1 MKLLTFYSDSHEDLY
16 KEFFLSSYNEHLKDS
31 FELKAKHV
39 TQHSQSGDYG
49 SDGFSETM
57 LEKINHI
64 IESIN
69 PEENEPLVFADCDIQ
84 FFGDFKE
91 DIVKQLGDMD
101 IKFQNDVVCRCAGF
115 FVCQQTDK
123 VLTFFEN
130 IKKILIKNMRPGVD
144 DQVVINSALQQNL
157 FPNLNH
163 GMLDNKYF
171 TVAMVTGAQQWTGQD
186 FTIPPNILTHHG
198 NWTVG
203 MNNKIKVMN
212 YVKNQLS

>member
-16 KEFFLSSYNEHLKDS
+16 NEFFLSSYNQHLKDS

-39 TQHSQSGDYG
+39 TQHSPSGDYG
-49 SDGFSETM
+49 SEGFSETM

-64 IESIN
+64 IESIDTGD
-69 PEENEPLVFADCDIQ
+69 NEPMVFADCDIQ

-91 DIVKQLGDMD
+91 DIIAQLGNSD

-115 FVCQQTDK
+115 FVCRQSDK
-123 VLTFFEN
+123 VLNFFEN
-130 IKKILIKNMRPGVD
+130 VRQILIKNMRPGVD

-163 GMLDNKYF
+163 GLLDNKYF
-171 TVAMVTGAQQWTGQD
+171 TVAMATGAKQWNGED
-186 FTIPPNILTHHG
+186 FNTPKNIYTHHG
-198 NWTVG
+198 NWTMG
-203 MNNKIKVMN
+203 MDNKVKLMN